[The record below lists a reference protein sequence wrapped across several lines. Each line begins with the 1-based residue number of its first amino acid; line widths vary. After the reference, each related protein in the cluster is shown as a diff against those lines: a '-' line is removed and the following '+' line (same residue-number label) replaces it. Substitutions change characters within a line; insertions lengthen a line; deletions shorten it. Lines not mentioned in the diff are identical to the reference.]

1 MKKPEHPLKAIYF
14 PEKKNLLIISLIF
27 LFCSLF
33 SLEAFSQNRKFSFH
47 LNNVTVQEIVKE
59 IEKSSDFVFIFSED
73 VLDEVEKPDSI
84 SVSNVSIDS
93 LLSELFHDLGLE
105 YRLLDKQVVV
115 FKSDSE
121 GSFREQVRSVEKQ
134 EVFPVKGTVVD
145 VNGDPV
151 VGATVRVKGT
161 NTGVMTDFDGS
172 FSLKNVDQNGVLV
185 FTFVGFETI
194 ELPING
200 RNNLDVILKQSLEN
214 LDEIVVTSSYG
225 TAQKRENLVSSV
237 YEVKSEA
244 IEHMPAQ
251 RVDQLLEG
259 LVPGLEFNPQ
269 SDDASSSRPRYS
281 VTIRGKASMS
291 ASNEPLWIVDG
302 TPLYTGDRTNMIS
315 GMQTSVSP
323 LSYLNPEDIE
333 SITVLKDASA
343 TSLYGADGANGVI
356 LITTKKGM
364 AGKMRLTATVQVGAT
379 QINESTRFKVLSG
392 EEYQMLARE
401 SYENAGLAMNV
412 FPFTDNP
419 LNNYSETSVDWYDAF
434 YDRGSNA
441 QVNLSASGGSEKATY
456 YISGSYY
463 KNKGTL
469 IGNDQERFTLR
480 SSNTLDLS
488 ERLSMQLTLGGSYNT
503 NSLFTPGHEYYE
515 NIPIISPYNED
526 GSYRMYYRMIEG
538 MGPNGEPNWI
548 DRRYFNAV
556 AEREQNDNDQRTFA
570 FQGNYRL
577 IYELLDGL
585 TYTGRFGVDYLSSDE
600 NIYNSMKNW
609 SGKTTTGEPGGSA
622 RWSYSSFL
630 NWTTAQ
636 WLSYD
641 RQFGLH
647 EFDAL
652 VAFEASS
659 RDNRTIS
666 SYGSGFVNDNIRA
679 VSYATTRQGSSG
691 MSSTK
696 KVSFLGNLK
705 YGYDDRYNAQVNVR
719 KDGNSGFGKD
729 VRWANFASLG
739 LDWNIHNESF
749 FNSNTI
755 SHLSLKGSYGS
766 NGNSRLGRQE
776 AQGVYSIGENYNYAG
791 QPGAGMSTA
800 PNPTLSWETTYMT
813 NIGLRLGLFNNRI
826 NLDTEVYRNKT
837 ENLLSNLDASRTTG
851 TTRVMRNMGAI
862 ENRGIEMVLTT
873 RNFVSENFNWTTN
886 IIGSHN
892 ENEILELYN
901 DIPKNFNNTRWEEG
915 KDINTYYLVR
925 WAGVD
930 PRDGAPLWYDINGN
944 ITRNYNNIQDRVATK
959 SSTPDVFGSIT
970 NDLEYKNFRLRVQAN
985 YTIGGYAFSSYGR
998 NVTSDGLNIMSE
1010 NQSVN
1015 QLDRWQNPGDITLSP
1030 KPLWG
1035 MSTQSVMHSTRYLYS
1050 KTHIKL
1056 QHVTL
1061 SYTVDREKAMDM
1073 GLQDLRVSLIG
1084 DNLGVWTP
1092 YDQANRN
1099 SYKNNMYGY
1108 PMETGV
1114 SLALTVSF

>member
-1 MKKPEHPLKAIYF
+1 MERSIIDR
-14 PEKKNLLIISLIF
+14 NLRNRIRKIVLQVLTTIF
-27 LFCSLF
+27 LGLGVGW
-33 SLEAFSQNRKFSFH
+33 EAYAQTENFSFN
-47 LNNVTVQEIVKE
+47 LENARLDSIIKE
-59 IEKSSDFVFIFSED
+59 IERSSDYVFVFSED
-73 VLDEVEKPDSI
+73 ILDKVEEQESI
-84 SVSNVSIDS
+84 NVSNVTIDV
-93 LLSELFHDLGLE
+93 LLKELFKDLDLE
-105 YRLLDKQVVV
+105 YRLLDKQIVV
-115 FKSDSE
+115 FDGKGGKAE
-121 GSFREQVRSVEKQ
+121 KVVENIYQ
-134 EVFPVKGTVVD
+134 EDFPIKGKVSNQNGEPVIGATVLVKGTRK
-145 VNGDPV
+145 
-151 VGATVRVKGT
+151 GAI
-161 NTGVMTDFDGS
+161 TDFDGNYS
-172 FSLKNVDQNGVLV
+172 FVDVPKDAILV
-185 FTFVGFETI
+185 FSFLGFETK
-194 ELPING
+194 EVSVNG
-200 RNNLDVILKQSLEN
+200 QNTVNVVMQESLEA
-214 LDEIVVTSSYG
+214 LEEVIVTSSYG
-225 TAQKRENLVSSV
+225 TAQKKENLVSSV
-237 YEVKSEA
+237 YEVKSDA

-281 VTIRGKASMS
+281 VTIRGEASMS
-291 ASNEPLWIVDG
+291 ASNEPLWIIDG
-302 TPLYTGDRTNMIS
+302 TPLYTGDRTNMIT

-356 LITTKKGM
+356 LITTKRGQ
-364 AGKMRLTATVQVGAT
+364 AGKMRLTATVQVGGT
-379 QINESTRFKVLSG
+379 QINEETRFKVLNG
-392 EEYQMLARE
+392 DEYRMLARE
-401 SYENAGLAMNV
+401 SYENAGLPKNL
-412 FPFTDNP
+412 FTFTDNP
-419 LNNYSETSVDWYDAF
+419 LNNYSETSVDWYDVF
-434 YDRGSNA
+434 YSRGSNA

-456 YISGSYY
+456 YVSGSYY
-463 KNKGTL
+463 TNESTL
-469 IGNDQERFTLR
+469 IGNDQERYTLR
-480 SSNTLDLS
+480 SNNTLHLND
-488 ERLSMQLTLGGSYNT
+488 RLTMQLTLGGSYNT

-526 GSYRMYYRMIEG
+526 GSYRLYYRMIEG
-538 MGPNGEPNWI
+538 IGSNGEPNWI

-577 IYELLDGL
+577 IYKLLDHL

-600 NIYNSMKNW
+600 NIYSSMKNW
-609 SGKTTTGEPGGSA
+609 SGKTTTGEPGGTA

-636 WLSYD
+636 WLNYG
-641 RQFGLH
+641 REFGKH
-647 EFDAL
+647 EIDAL
-652 VAFEASS
+652 GAFEASS
-659 RDNRTIS
+659 RDTRTIS

-691 MSSTK
+691 MRSTR

-705 YGYDDRYNAQVNVR
+705 YGYDNRYNAQINVR

-729 VRWANFASLG
+729 VRWANFASIG
-739 LDWNIHNESF
+739 VDWNVHNESF
-749 FNSNTI
+749 FNSKTI

-776 AQGVYSIGENYNYAG
+776 AEGIYSIGENYNYAG

-813 NIGLRLGLFNNRI
+813 NLGLRLGLFDNRI

-837 ENLLSNLDASRTTG
+837 VNLLSNLDASRTTG
-851 TTRVMRNMGAI
+851 TTRVMRNMGSI

-873 RNFVSENFNWTTN
+873 RNFISENFKWITN
-886 IIGSHN
+886 IMGSHN

-915 KDINTYYLVR
+915 KDINTYYLVK

-944 ITRNYNNIQDRVATK
+944 ITRNYNNVQDRVATK

-985 YTIGGYAFSSYGR
+985 YTIGGYAFSTYGR
-998 NVTSDGLNIMSE
+998 NVTSDGLNIMSG

-1015 QLDRWQNPGDITLSP
+1015 QLDRWQNPGDISLSP

-1035 MSTQSVMHSTRYLYS
+1035 ISTQSVMHSTRYLYN

-1056 QHVTL
+1056 QHVAL
-1061 SYTVDREKAMDM
+1061 SYTLDHERALGL
-1073 GLQDLRVSLIG
+1073 GLQDVRVSLIG

-1092 YDQANRN
+1092 YDKANRN

-1108 PMETGV
+1108 PMESGV